1 MKLIKK
7 IAAIMFAFMMVV
19 SMSCN
24 VKADDTTAT
33 TETGEG
39 KITINNAI
47 PKQTYKLYRL
57 LDLESYSANEDGQ
70 KENGNYSY
78 KPTSKWKTFLEG
90 NGIRDVYFTF
100 ENGYASWKKG
110 ANVEAFAKLAIEHAN
125 KENAVIKAEKTEV
138 APAAIEGNNTPTVTF
153 KNLPLGYYLV
163 DSSVGTLCSLDTTN
177 TDATIR
183 EKMVYLQ

>member
-1 MKLIKK
+1 MKLIKN

-57 LDLESYSANEDGQ
+57 LDLESYSVNEDG
-70 KENGNYSY
+70 
-78 KPTSKWKTFLEG
+78 
-90 NGIRDVYFTF
+90 
-100 ENGYASWKKG
+100 
-110 ANVEAFAKLAIEHAN
+110 
-125 KENAVIKAEKTEV
+125 
-138 APAAIEGNNTPTVTF
+138 
-153 KNLPLGYYLV
+153 
-163 DSSVGTLCSLDTTN
+163 
-177 TDATIR
+177 
-183 EKMVYLQ
+183 